1 MVFNKAKDS
10 YDDFYFES
18 ERAALAK
25 KKKNCFSIYKVKMS
39 HARKKS
45 EGEKLFNWKQD
56 IEV

>member
-25 KKKNCFSIYKVKMS
+25 KKK
-39 HARKKS
+39 
-45 EGEKLFNWKQD
+45 KLFLNLQSENVPCSQK
-56 IEV
+56 IGRRKNNLTESRI

>member
-25 KKKNCFSIYKVKMS
+25 KKKLFLNLQSENVPCSQKIGR
-39 HARKKS
+39 RKNNLTES
-45 EGEKLFNWKQD
+45 R
-56 IEV
+56 I

>member
-45 EGEKLFNWKQD
+45 EGEK
-56 IEV
+56 II